1 MCACLLFLTGNMC
14 NRHLDQD
21 LVKNI
26 IVEFVGLY
34 FHNTHRL
41 RGLVKDFAHGKWKK
55 NLKSLWN
62 KKKATFE
69 SKFDV

>member
-14 NRHLDQD
+14 NQHLDLD

-26 IVEFVGLY
+26 IVEILLDY
-34 FHNTHRL
+34 ISITHRL

-55 NLKSLWN
+55 T
-62 KKKATFE
+62 KKLCGIKKTTFE